1 MVRLSSVRGKT
12 RRFRGARA
20 SLVVLYGAISLNFLH
35 VTKNAYEKYG
45 VLPYFRTRTRDEF
58 SSRGPSPALP
68 ALPAR
73 EMSKEPSTGKII
85 HRKQIDY
92 TLLWP
97 IALAPVIP
105 VLGIAL
111 RCVSSRTRTRTRPTT
126 AVRSI

>member
-1 MVRLSSVRGKT
+1 
-12 RRFRGARA
+12 
-20 SLVVLYGAISLNFLH
+20 
-35 VTKNAYEKYG
+35 
-45 VLPYFRTRTRDEF
+45 
-58 SSRGPSPALP
+58 
-68 ALPAR
+68 
-73 EMSKEPSTGKII
+73 MSKEPSTGKII